1 MIDTII
7 QQKIKA
13 YLHDPIHKALMLMQT
28 DKRHQEVA
36 QELANVV
43 GISLSE
49 IRDIDLA
56 DQLASAADRFIF
68 PRDRELMVKFLEQP
82 ILTHPFSGVQKDF
95 TEQLDLYSAN
105 EIIYETEK
113 AIRKTLE
120 NYQSYL
126 NKLSSNKE
134 KNALL
139 YWLLWRRYNEDVNKQ
154 LTNPSL
160 KAIWPFLPADTR
172 IPDHSLWNHLKV
184 TAALSACVLEREDVN
199 KQDWIDAAFL
209 LFSLGPVQSFISTAR
224 KTIDHWMGSF
234 LLSYLTFTAMQ
245 AVFEEIGAD
254 AIIFPELYQQPF
266 MDAYLFY
273 KYPSIFNDYQP
284 DREQLLTP
292 SLPNRFLAIAPTGL
306 AKELAKKAEQ
316 AVKKEWENIWKAG
329 KHYFEEKIGI
339 QSTKYW
345 NHLWERQCT
354 DYFEIYWLV
363 LPWKKS
369 FQEQSELYRHFIS
382 TESPVEFIEP
392 KIWEKV
398 QKFYN
403 LKLYEHPSNLA
414 LAYPLIYELAEH
426 LFGARK
432 NLRYY
437 QPSLN
442 RGEPSFKC
450 HLCGEREVLHVEE
463 PKISGYFQQFDG
475 IITHQKDGEKFYRGK
490 DGWQQ
495 IQSFWKEEILGKI
508 DEKPQAKIRKFFKK
522 NERLCAVCASKRV
535 AEFYLQE
542 KFNSMNITVP
552 EKAFNYPSTAEMA
565 GLPFKEQILQQA
577 EHAPGVLDDFLQ
589 KLKGLKENAIE
600 EKFYFQTF
608 AVPALMK
615 QAANK
620 PFLQAFAKIDSSFL
634 LNLLNQETRD
644 EVQDDL
650 EKGSIQ
656 LAKVKESFKELTDR
670 LKVYPSRLSRYY
682 CYLAMDGDKMGEW
695 VAGKRLPQFQDVI
708 HPKIVGQIKSS
719 PDERNK
725 KIASILTENRRI
737 TPSIHSMISFVQNQ
751 FAVTVARQ
759 VVEEQ
764 HRGKLVYAGGDDVLA
779 MVPVADALS
788 LAHHLRLAFSGYT
801 EQIEKSAGWAAK
813 KDGWQM
819 RFGHTTTASLGLV
832 IAHHTTPMRQVI
844 AQAQKM
850 EKKAK
855 AFGRNALGIALLKR
869 SGEIV
874 QTIVPFYPINNYKPD
889 FVKEIL
895 IPMHQWI
902 ASENVSRDWV
912 YVLRAEEHGFS
923 DDQWDMFT
931 MEIRRIFERKI
942 KKKEKKKDLLN
953 ALDNWLNTLQQL
965 SNELRNRFEKIDQK
979 SQRSQQNHNR
989 IIHEILNMFAIIEF
1003 MARES

>member
-1 MIDTII
+1 MKDAII

-13 YLHDPIHKALMLMQT
+13 YLHDPIHKALILMQM
-28 DKRHQEVA
+28 DKTHEEVA
-36 QELANVV
+36 QELASIV

-49 IRDIDLA
+49 VHDVDLA

-68 PRDRELMVKFLEQP
+68 PGDREFMAKFLEQP

-95 TEQLDLYSAN
+95 TEQLKTYSAN
-105 EIIYETEK
+105 ELISETEK
-113 AIRKTLE
+113 AIRRTLE
-120 NYQSYL
+120 TYQNYL
-126 NKLSSNKE
+126 NELSSNKE

-139 YWLLWRRYNEDVNKQ
+139 YWLLWRRYNEDVQKQ
-154 LTNPSL
+154 LTTPSL

-184 TAALSACVLEREDVN
+184 TAALSACVAERGNVN

-209 LFSLGPVQSFISTAR
+209 LFSIGPVQSFISTAR

-254 AIIFPELYQQPF
+254 AIIFPELYGQPF
-266 MDAYLFY
+266 MDAYLFNR
-273 KYPSIFNDYQP
+273 YPEIFEEYQP
-284 DREQLLTP
+284 NREQLLTP
-292 SLPNRFLAIAPTGL
+292 SLPNRFLAIVPTGL
-306 AKELAKKAEQ
+306 AEELARNAEK
-316 AVKKEWENIWKAG
+316 AVKKEWGNIWNAG
-329 KHYFEEKIGI
+329 KHYFEERIGI
-339 QSTKYW
+339 QQTKYW

-369 FQEQSELYRHFIS
+369 FQEQSEFYRRFIS
-382 TESPVEFIEP
+382 SESPVELKEP

-463 PKISGYFQQFDG
+463 PKIPGYFQQFDG

-490 DGWQQ
+490 DGWQH
-495 IQSFWKEEILGKI
+495 IQTFWKELILGKI
-508 DEKPQAKIRKFFKK
+508 DEKPQAKIRKFFKE

-535 AEFYLQE
+535 AEFYLQ
-542 KFNSMNITVP
+542 KQFQSMNISVP
-552 EKAFNYPSTAEMA
+552 EVAFNYPSTAEIA
-565 GLPFKEQILQQA
+565 GLPFKEQILHQA
-577 EHAPGVLDDFLQ
+577 EDAPGVLDDFLE
-589 KLKGLKENAIE
+589 KLKGLQENAAE

-615 QAANK
+615 RTANK
-620 PFLQAFAKIDSSFL
+620 PSLQDFAKIDSSFL
-634 LNLLNQETRD
+634 LNLLNQETGD

-650 EKGSIQ
+650 DKGTNVLTEIR
-656 LAKVKESFKELTDR
+656 ESFRKLTEV
-670 LKVYPSRLSRYY
+670 LQVSPSRLSRYY

-695 VAGKRLPQFQDVI
+695 VAGKRLPQFQEVI
-708 HPKIVGQIKSS
+708 HPKIVEQIKNATE
-719 PDERNK
+719 ERTK
-725 KIASILTENRRI
+725 KIAHILTERRRI
-737 TPSIHSMISFVQNQ
+737 TPSIHSMISSVQNQ

-801 EQIEKSAGWAAK
+801 EQIEKAAGWVAE

-819 RFGHTTTASLGLV
+819 RFGHTATASLGLV

-874 QTIVPFYPINNYKPD
+874 QTIVPFHPEKETTPD
-889 FVKEIL
+889 FVNDVL
-895 IPMHQWI
+895 IPMYNWI
-902 ASENVSRDWV
+902 VNDVVSRDWV
-912 YVLRAEEHGFS
+912 YVLKAEQLGFS
-923 DDQWDMFT
+923 DDQWEMFAI
-931 MEIRRIFERKI
+931 EIRRVFERKI
-942 KKKEKKKDLLN
+942 KKKDKKKDLLKE
-953 ALDNWLNTLQQL
+953 LDVWLNVLQQL
-965 SNELRNRFEKIDQK
+965 SNELRDRLAKLETKEQ
-979 SQRSQQNHNR
+979 SAQNSHNR
-989 IIHEILNMFAIIEF
+989 IIREILNMFAIVEF